1 MTHVAA
7 HSSALDLL
15 PTASVIRSVAFLVPA
30 AMTLKKY
37 AQV

>member
-1 MTHVAA
+1 MTHVAV
-7 HSSALDLL
+7 HSFVVDPLL
-15 PTASVIRSVAFLVPA
+15 TASAIRSVASLMTA